1 MAEKTTLSEIK
12 REIAKGNKAQSNT
25 TDALLTL
32 NATFV
37 RQFKLEADAN
47 SSGDRL
53 EDKLEGAK
61 TPKLEQKPMTGFK
74 PLDDAGANITAVFAR
89 LANLGKLVA
98 GFTAGLA
105 AVAAAFAGMRG
116 WELPVLKRI
125 SNIKFDNLFPESLSK
140 TLQQKFLNV
149 RARVLRF
156 FNMSAVLPKGED
168 GKQIK
173 SIGGQIANAFKNAK
187 ASILKGFGIGADGKL
202 IALQGEDGKFKS
214 PKIGRFLIQ
223 MRSLFSPI
231 TKVGAAIGEFFTSG
245 FGSKIVTFMKG
256 GATKL
261 LAVFGK
267 VLWPIGV
274 LVSAFKGVTDFMDT
288 EGTFYEKFTAGIS
301 TALADFV
308 GAPLNL
314 LKDLIAWGLKK
325 LGFDEGAEWL
335 EGVDF
340 VKPIK
345 DMITSVMEWFGTLFT
360 DPVTALKQLWTGALN
375 LLVAGAT
382 TLTDIYFYP
391 INKVIEWIGS
401 MFGWK
406 TTDEEGN
413 QFKLQTFIGDAI
425 SDVVTWVKGV
435 FANPVESLKA
445 LWTTLL
451 DGVAS
456 IGAWIYDNAIKPV
469 FDYFT
474 GIFKWSVDG
483 VTKVTDS
490 IATIVG
496 DMVTGAWD
504 YVKKLFVFDEGVEGI
519 IASLINVTT
528 IVPNLVKDAILG
540 ITSWLAG
547 KLGFSEEA
555 EELSKW
561 KDYSIGALAVL
572 AFKNVKEWLKG
583 KFSGEINLGGL
594 SFSLT
599 DIVTALSDNIG
610 LMKDILVAQISYS
623 VKRLVNGFKISFE
636 RAANFIA
643 NLGDELYLMISENFR
658 FKLPEI
664 NIPETFLTP
673 AFNLIPA
680 IDVGV
685 GDASTRIAAR
695 DRIQGRDLASENKI
709 SALQKETGNEL
720 SNVQALQAQLASNI
734 SQVIN
739 VAPVT
744 ANTSNNNV
752 QSQTI
757 NGATSSSDSMFDLVG
772 AGPG

>member
-1 MAEKTTLSEIK
+1 MADKITLSDLK
-12 REIAKGNKAQSNT
+12 DEIAKGNKAQSNT
-25 TDALLTL
+25 TDAIMKL
-32 NATFV
+32 NSTFAK
-37 RQFKLEADAN
+37 QFKLQARGA
-47 SSGDRL
+47 GDRL
-53 EDKLEGAK
+53 EDKLEGTK
-61 TPKLEQKPMTGFK
+61 TPKVVKKEMTGFK
-74 PLDDAGANITAVFAR
+74 PLDNASGNINAFFGR
-89 LANLGKLVA
+89 LANIGKMLA

-116 WELPVLKRI
+116 WELPIIKRI

-140 TLQQKFLNV
+140 TLNQKFLNV

-168 GKQIK
+168 GKQIT

-187 ASILKGFGIGADGKL
+187 ANILKGFGIGVDGKL

-214 PKIGRFLIQ
+214 PRIGKFLIQ
-223 MRSLFSPI
+223 MKSLFSPI

-256 GATKL
+256 GATKF

-267 VLWPIGV
+267 ILWPIGV
-274 LVSAFKGVTDFMDT
+274 LVSAFKGVTDFIGT
-288 EGTFYEKFTAGIS
+288 EGTLYEKFTAGLS

-314 LKDLIAWGLKK
+314 LKDLMAWGLKK

-335 EGVDF
+335 KGIDF

-345 DMITSVMEWFGTLFT
+345 DMITNVMEWFGTLFT
-360 DPVTALKQLWTGALN
+360 DPVEALTQLWTG
-375 LLVAGAT
+375 LLGTAA
-382 TLTDIYFYP
+382 
-391 INKVIEWIGS
+391 S
-401 MFGWK
+401 MGM
-406 TTDEEGN
+406 
-413 QFKLQTFIGDAI
+413 
-425 SDVVTWVKGV
+425 
-435 FANPVESLKA
+435 
-445 LWTTLL
+445 
-451 DGVAS
+451 
-456 IGAWIYDNAIKPV
+456 WIYDNAVKPV
-469 FDYFT
+469 FDYLT
-474 GIFKWSVDG
+474 GIFKWTVDG

-610 LMKDILVAQISYS
+610 LMKDILVSQISYS

-636 RAANFIA
+636 RASNFIA

-685 GDASTRIAAR
+685 GDASTRTAAR
-695 DRIQGRDLASENKI
+695 DRIAGRDLASQNKI

-734 SQVIN
+734 SSVVVN
-739 VAPVT
+739 NNTTNT
-744 ANTSNNNV
+744 ANNN
-752 QSQTI
+752 
-757 NGATSSSDSMFDLVG
+757 SSSANSTNLNGTASAGDPFALMPG
-772 AGPG
+772 AF

>member
-1 MAEKTTLSEIK
+1 MADKITLSDLK
-12 REIAKGNKAQSNT
+12 DEIAKGNKAQSNT
-25 TDALLTL
+25 TDAIMKL
-32 NATFV
+32 NSTFAK
-37 RQFKLEADAN
+37 QFKLQARGA
-47 SSGDRL
+47 GDRL
-53 EDKLEGAK
+53 EDKLEGPK
-61 TPKLEQKPMTGFK
+61 TPKVVKKEMTGFK
-74 PLDDAGANITAVFAR
+74 PLDNASGNINAFFGR
-89 LANLGKLVA
+89 LANIGKMLA

-116 WELPVLKRI
+116 WELPIIKRI
-125 SNIKFDNLFPESLSK
+125 SNIKFGNLFPESLAK
-140 TLQQKFLNV
+140 TLNQKFLNV

-156 FNMSAVLPKGED
+156 FSMSAVLPKGED
-168 GKQIK
+168 GKQIT

-187 ASILKGFGIGADGKL
+187 ASILKGFGIGIDGKL

-214 PKIGRFLIQ
+214 PRIGKFLIQ
-223 MRSLFSPI
+223 MKSLFSPI

-267 VLWPIGV
+267 ILWPIGV
-274 LVSAFKGVTDFMDT
+274 LVSAFKGVTDFIGT
-288 EGTFYEKFTAGIS
+288 EGTLFEKFTAGIS
-301 TALADFV
+301 TALADFI

-314 LKDLIAWGLKK
+314 KGI
-325 LGFDEGAEWL
+325 
-335 EGVDF
+335 DF

-360 DPVTALKQLWTGALN
+360 DPLTALKQLWTSSLN

-382 TLTDIYFYP
+382 TLTDIFYYP
-391 INKVIEWIGS
+391 INKAIEWIGS

-406 TTDEEGN
+406 TTDEEGK

-425 SDVVTWVKGV
+425 SGVVTWVKGV

-474 GIFKWSVDG
+474 GIS
-483 VTKVTDS
+483 KVTDS

-496 DMVTGAWD
+496 FAVSDAWK
-504 YVKKLFVFDEGVEGI
+504 YVKKLFVFDKGMEGI

-528 IVPNLVKDAILG
+528 IVPNLVKDAILS

-547 KLGFSEEA
+547 KLGFKEEA

-561 KDYSIGALAVL
+561 KDYSIGDLAVM
-572 AFKNVKEWLKG
+572 AFNGVKNWLSS
-583 KFSGEINLGGL
+583 KFSGEVNLGGL
-594 SFSLT
+594 SFSLS
-599 DIVTALSDNIG
+599 DIVTALGDNIG

-623 VKRLVNGFKISFE
+623 VKRLVNGFKSGFE
-636 RAANFIA
+636 KAANFIS
-643 NLGDELYLMISENFR
+643 NLGDELYLMISKNFR
-658 FKLPEI
+658 FKLPAVEI
-664 NIPETFLTP
+664 PSTRFTP
-673 AFNLIPA
+673 AFTLIDA

-685 GDASTRIAAR
+685 GDASTRATTQAR
-695 DRIQGRDLASENKI
+695 IDNRK
-709 SALQKETGNEL
+709 
-720 SNVQALQAQLASNI
+720 
-734 SQVIN
+734 
-739 VAPVT
+739 
-744 ANTSNNNV
+744 
-752 QSQTI
+752 
-757 NGATSSSDSMFDLVG
+757 
-772 AGPG
+772 

>member
-1 MAEKTTLSEIK
+1 MADKITLSDLKDEIV
-12 REIAKGNKAQSNT
+12 KGNKAQSNT
-25 TDALLTL
+25 TDAIMKL
-32 NATFV
+32 NSTFAK
-37 RQFKLEADAN
+37 QFKLQARGA
-47 SSGDRL
+47 GDRL
-53 EDKLEGAK
+53 EDKLEG
-61 TPKLEQKPMTGFK
+61 PKAPKVVKKEMTGFK
-74 PLDDAGANITAVFAR
+74 PLDNASGNINAFFGR
-89 LANLGKLVA
+89 LANIGKMLA

-116 WELPVLKRI
+116 WELPIIKRI
-125 SNIKFDNLFPESLSK
+125 SNIKFGNLFPESLAK
-140 TLQQKFLNV
+140 TLNQKFLNV

-156 FNMSAVLPKGED
+156 FSMSAVLPKGED
-168 GKQIK
+168 GKQIT

-187 ASILKGFGIGADGKL
+187 ASILKGFGIGIDGKL

-214 PKIGRFLIQ
+214 PRIGKFLIQ
-223 MRSLFSPI
+223 MKSLFSPI
-231 TKVGAAIGEFFTSG
+231 TKVGAAIGEFFTGG

-267 VLWPIGV
+267 ILWPIGV
-274 LVSAFKGVTDFMDT
+274 LVSAFKGVTDFIGT
-288 EGTFYEKFTAGIS
+288 EGTLFEKFTAGIS
-301 TALADFV
+301 TALSDFI

-314 LKDLIAWGLKK
+314 LKDLMAWGLKK

-335 EGVDF
+335 KGIDF

-382 TLTDIYFYP
+382 TLTDIFYYP
-391 INKVIEWIGS
+391 INKAIEWIGS

-406 TTDEEGN
+406 TTDEEGK

-425 SDVVTWVKGV
+425 SGVVTWVKGV
-435 FANPVESLKA
+435 FANPVASLKA

-483 VTKVTDS
+483 VTKFTDS
-490 IATIVG
+490 IGMIVG
-496 DMVTGAWD
+496 FAVSDAWK
-504 YVKKLFVFDEGVEGI
+504 YVKKLFVFDKGMEGI

-528 IVPNLVKDAILG
+528 IVPNLVKDAILS

-547 KLGFSEEA
+547 KLGFKEEA

-561 KDYSIGALAVL
+561 KDYSIGDLAVM
-572 AFKNVKEWLKG
+572 AFNGVKNWLSS
-583 KFSGEINLGGL
+583 KFSGEVNLGGL
-594 SFSLT
+594 SFSLS
-599 DIVTALSDNIG
+599 DIVTALGDNIG
-610 LMKDILVAQISYS
+610 LMKDILVAQISFS
-623 VKRLVNGFKISFE
+623 VKRLVNGFKSGFE
-636 RAANFIA
+636 KAANFIA
-643 NLGDELYLMISENFR
+643 NLGDELYLMISKNFR
-658 FKLPEI
+658 FKLPKI
-664 NIPETFLTP
+664 DIPETFITP

-685 GDASTRIAAR
+685 GDATTRAAAQTRIDNR
-695 DRIQGRDLASENKI
+695 NTSSQKKI
-709 SALQKETGNEL
+709 RQLDNETRREL
-720 SNVQALQAQLASNI
+720 ENVQVLQAQLASNI
-734 SQVIN
+734 SSVIVN
-739 VAPVT
+739 NNTTNT
-744 ANTSNNNV
+744 ANNN
-752 QSQTI
+752 
-757 NGATSSSDSMFDLVG
+757 SSSANSTNLNGTASAGDPFALMPG
-772 AGPG
+772 AF

>member
-1 MAEKTTLSEIK
+1 MADKITLSDLK
-12 REIAKGNKAQSNT
+12 DEIAKGNKAQSNT
-25 TDALLTL
+25 TDAIMKL
-32 NATFV
+32 NSTFAK
-37 RQFKLEADAN
+37 QFKLQARGA
-47 SSGDRL
+47 GDRL
-53 EDKLEGAK
+53 EDKLEGSK
-61 TPKLEQKPMTGFK
+61 TPKVVQKEMTGFK
-74 PLDDAGANITAVFAR
+74 PLDNASGNINAFFGR
-89 LANLGKLVA
+89 LANIGKMLA

-116 WELPVLKRI
+116 WELPILKRI

-140 TLQQKFLNV
+140 TLNQKFLNV

-168 GKQIK
+168 GKQIT

-187 ASILKGFGIGADGKL
+187 ASILKGFGIGIDGKL

-214 PKIGRFLIQ
+214 PRIGRFLIQ
-223 MRSLFSPI
+223 MKSLFSPI
-231 TKVGAAIGEFFTSG
+231 TKTSAAIGEFFTSG

-267 VLWPIGV
+267 ILWPIGV
-274 LVSAFKGVTDFMDT
+274 LVSAFKGVTDFIGT
-288 EGTFYEKFTAGIS
+288 EGTLYEKFTAGIS
-301 TALADFV
+301 TALADFI

-314 LKDLIAWGLKK
+314 LKDLMAWGLKK

-335 EGVDF
+335 KGIDF

-345 DMITSVMEWFGTLFT
+345 DMITNVMEWFGTLFT
-360 DPVTALKQLWTGALN
+360 NPVEALKQ
-375 LLVAGAT
+375 
-382 TLTDIYFYP
+382 
-391 INKVIEWIGS
+391 
-401 MFGWK
+401 
-406 TTDEEGN
+406 
-413 QFKLQTFIGDAI
+413 
-425 SDVVTWVKGV
+425 
-435 FANPVESLKA
+435 

-456 IGAWIYDNAIKPV
+456 LGMWIYDNTIKPV

-540 ITSWLAG
+540 ITSWLAS
-547 KLGFSEEA
+547 KLGFNTEA

-561 KDYSIGALAVL
+561 KDYSIGDLAVM
-572 AFKNVKEWLKG
+572 AFNGVKNWLSS
-583 KFSGEINLGGL
+583 KFSSEVNLGGL
-594 SFSLT
+594 SFSLS

-610 LMKDILVAQISYS
+610 LMKDILVAQISFS
-623 VKRLVNGFKISFE
+623 VKRLVNGFKASFE

-643 NLGDELYLMISENFR
+643 NLGDEIYLMISKNFR

-685 GDASTRIAAR
+685 GDAGTRAAAQTRIDNR
-695 DRIQGRDLASENKI
+695 DTESASRVNK
-709 SALQKETGNEL
+709 LQSETGNEL
-720 SNVQALQAQLASNI
+720 ANLQSLQAQLASNLQ
-734 SQVIN
+734 SVVVN
-739 VAPVT
+739 NNTTNT
-744 ANTSNNNV
+744 ANNN
-752 QSQTI
+752 
-757 NGATSSSDSMFDLVG
+757 SSSANSTNLNGTASAGDPFALMPG
-772 AGPG
+772 AF